1 MSGALAGKKAIVT
14 GAGRGIGAAIAL
26 AFAREGADVA
36 VAARSADELESVA
49 AKIRALGRKGLVVPT
64 DMADSAQVK
73 RLVER
78 SIAEL
83 GAVDI
88 VVSNAAFPG
97 PFAPLADVSP
107 ATWREIQ
114 AVNLEGPLT
123 LLQTIAPHLLARR
136 TGSAIIVSSIRGTNG
151 VPLGGVYAASKAALN
166 SIARTLAC
174 EWGPYGVRVNAICP
188 GPVDTAM
195 TRAAL
200 SGNQPLWDYYG
211 QVAPIKRWT
220 SAEDCA
226 EPAVFLASE
235 AARAITGH
243 LLVVDGG
250 LSAVLQDAFPPPA
263 SLVGG

>member
-14 GAGRGIGAAIAL
+14 GAGRGIGAAIAR

-36 VAARSADELESVA
+36 LAARSRAELQAMSDKLA
-49 AKIRALGRKGLVVPT
+49 ALGRKGLVVPT
-64 DMADSAQVK
+64 DMADAAQVK
-73 RLVER
+73 RLVQT

-88 VVSNAAFPG
+88 AVSNAALPG
-97 PFAPLADVSP
+97 GFAPLHEVSF
-107 ATWREIQ
+107 AAWREVQ
-114 AVNLEGPLT
+114 SVNLEGPLT
-123 LLQTIAPHLLARR
+123 LLQAVAPHLLARR
-136 TGSAIIVSSIRGTNG
+136 TGSVIIVSSIRGTNG

-188 GPVDTAM
+188 GPVDTPM
-195 TRAAL
+195 TRTAL
-200 SGNQPLWDYYG
+200 GDNKPLWDYYG
-211 QVAPIKRWT
+211 QIAPIKRWT

-226 EPAVFLASE
+226 APAVFLASE

-250 LSAVLQDAFPPPA
+250 LSATLQDAFPPPA
-263 SLVGG
+263 SLTGG

>member
-1 MSGALAGKKAIVT
+1 VSGVLTGRKAIVT

-36 VAARSADELESVA
+36 LAARSKEELDA
-49 AKIRALGRKGLVVPT
+49 MARKIAALGRRAVVVPT
-64 DMADSAQVK
+64 DMADAAQVK
-73 RLVER
+73 HLVER
-78 SIAEL
+78 AIAEL

-88 VVSNAAFPG
+88 VVSNAASPG
-97 PFAPLADVSP
+97 PFAPLAEVSFD
-107 ATWREIQ
+107 TWRAIQ
-114 AVNLEGPLT
+114 STNLEGPLT
-123 LLQTIAPHLLARR
+123 LLQTVAPHLLSRR
-136 TGSAIIVSSIRGTNG
+136 TGSVIIVSSIRGTNG

-174 EWGPYGVRVNAICP
+174 EWGPHGVRVNAICP
-188 GPVDTAM
+188 GPVDTPM
-195 TRAAL
+195 SRGAL
-200 SGNQPLWDYYG
+200 GDNKPLWDYYG
-211 QVAPIKRWT
+211 QIAPIKRWT

-250 LSAVLQDAFPPPA
+250 LSATLQDAFPPPA

>member
-1 MSGALAGKKAIVT
+1 M
-14 GAGRGIGAAIAL
+14 
-26 AFAREGADVA
+26 
-36 VAARSADELESVA
+36 
-49 AKIRALGRKGLVVPT
+49 
-64 DMADSAQVK
+64 
-73 RLVER
+73 
-78 SIAEL
+78 
-83 GAVDI
+83 
-88 VVSNAAFPG
+88 
-97 PFAPLADVSP
+97 
-107 ATWREIQ
+107 
-114 AVNLEGPLT
+114 
-123 LLQTIAPHLLARR
+123 LQTIAPHLLARR